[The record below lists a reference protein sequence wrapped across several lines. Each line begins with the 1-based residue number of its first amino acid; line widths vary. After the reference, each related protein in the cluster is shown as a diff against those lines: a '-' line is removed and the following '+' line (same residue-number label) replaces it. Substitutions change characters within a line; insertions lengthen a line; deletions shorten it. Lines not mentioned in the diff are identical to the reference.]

1 MMSAQTTL
9 VRVLVVALAAATVA
23 VPNAGAAKVE
33 PCATDR
39 KLVDAWNKVFNQH
52 VRITARQTQLLGQVF
67 TSLAAN
73 EKIPRE
79 VFTEL
84 QSLIVK
90 QRQLLAAGERTLTRT
105 EAGTANGVVF
115 KRLILRYIRVVARPL
130 NNCIGKLLVAD
141 SQSDLEEVIRC
152 VDSTERARTS
162 LQRSLD
168 SALKKMA
175 VRRSKC
181 A

>member
-1 MMSAQTTL
+1 MSARTTL
-9 VRVLVVALAAATVA
+9 VRVLVAALAAATVA
-23 VPNAGAAKVE
+23 IPAAGAARVE

-52 VRITARQTQLLGQVF
+52 VRITAQQTRLLGQIF

-79 VFTEL
+79 VVTEL
-84 QSLIVK
+84 QSLIAK
-90 QRQLLAAGERTLTRT
+90 QRQLLAAGERTLTRAK
-105 EAGTANGVVF
+105 AGTANGVLF
-115 KRLILRYIRVVARPL
+115 KRLVLRYLRVVARPL
-130 NNCIGKLLVAD
+130 NECIAKLLVAD
-141 SQSDLEEVIRC
+141 SPSELDAVILC
-152 VDSTERARTS
+152 VDSTERARRS

-168 SALKKMA
+168 AALEKMA